1 MWGARNL
8 KNESF
13 EHEAIRHVHIAFF
26 SYFNELAPE
35 ESLLHSVG
43 CIDTVAG
50 WWMHAG
56 RKPALCFGHAELRF
70 SDNKAISI
78 TRGQGVHYEQRVLSK
93 CNYSTHFKIAVTPHV
108 IFLLFAF
115 RANHTHTHI
124 QEEAKMQRYAQEI
137 YEEKPTF
144 NLLGMLWNFAPF
156 TSSACCTLHRQNT
169 YFCTELLVK
178 ILQKGGVFLD
188 VDPSTVSPNKLY
200 DMCVQNKRAIITTNK
215 MSSE

>member
-8 KNESF
+8 KNDSF
-13 EHEAIRHVHIAFF
+13 AHETIRHIHIGFF

-35 ESLLHSVG
+35 ESLLHQVG
-43 CIDTVAG
+43 WIDTITG

-56 RKPALCFGHAELRF
+56 RKPAVCFGHAELRF

-78 TRGQGVHYEQRVLSK
+78 TREQGVHYEQRVLSK
-93 CNYSTHFKIAVTPHV
+93 CNYSTFFKIAVT
-108 IFLLFAF
+108 A
-115 RANHTHTHI
+115 R
-124 QEEAKMQRYAQEI
+124 EEAAMQRYAQEI

-156 TSSACCTLHRQNT
+156 TSSCAVHRKNT

-178 ILQKGGVFLD
+178 ILQEGGVFLG
-188 VDPSTVSPNKLY
+188 VDPSTVSPNKLF
-200 DMCVQNKRAIITTNK
+200 DMCVQSKRAIITTNK
-215 MSSE
+215 SISEEK